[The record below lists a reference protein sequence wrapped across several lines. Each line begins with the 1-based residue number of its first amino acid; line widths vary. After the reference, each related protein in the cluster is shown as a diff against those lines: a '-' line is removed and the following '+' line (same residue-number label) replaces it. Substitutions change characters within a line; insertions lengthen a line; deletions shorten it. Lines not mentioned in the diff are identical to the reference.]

1 MRLTLT
7 IEDTLGHCP
16 ISYIVGRS
24 SSHFT
29 RLVRIFALELGVA
42 CEFTP
47 MYDLSSLD
55 ARDYAGNPALKLPV
69 LRMDEA
75 TIFGAENICRAL
87 AEFAP
92 EHRRIV
98 WPEDVR
104 GVQARNAQEL
114 IWHAMQA
121 QVQLGFGTQISKLP
135 LDSIYFVKAA
145 TGMQNTLEWLDER
158 VHEVI
163 DDLPPHDISVLEA
176 SLFCLIEHVEFRA
189 TVSLMP
195 YGRLT
200 AFALAFGQRASA
212 QQTPYAFDLPP
223 AG

>member
-1 MRLTLT
+1 
-7 IEDTLGHCP
+7 LGLFPVPH
-16 ISYIVGRS
+16 IVGRS

-29 RLVRIFALELGVA
+29 RLARIFALELGVV

-47 MYDLSSLD
+47 VYDLSSLD

-69 LRMDEA
+69 LKIGDV

-87 AEFAP
+87 AELAAEP
-92 EHRRIV
+92 RRIV
-98 WPEDVR
+98 WPEEVR
-104 GVQARNAQEL
+104 SVQVRNAQEL

-121 QVQLGFGTQISKLP
+121 QVQLGFGTQIAKLP
-135 LDSIYFVKAA
+135 VDSVFFVKAA
-145 TGMQNTLEWLDER
+145 TGMQNALEWLDER
-158 VHEVI
+158 WPEVL
-163 DDLPPHDISVLEA
+163 DGLPTHDLSMLEA

-189 TVSLMP
+189 TVSLSP

-200 AFALAFGQRASA
+200 AFALAFGQRDSA
-212 QQTPYAFDLPP
+212 QQTPYEFDLPP